1 MVRMM
6 GQRMGN
12 SGLSLG
18 EMNDADFGGDGTK
31 GIRMGGGMRNFSLFG
46 LSSNTTESIETRA
59 SLPAL

>member
-1 MVRMM
+1 
-6 GQRMGN
+6 
-12 SGLSLG
+12 LG